1 MMDEDTTCRSRIL
14 VVDQEDWVREFL
26 TSVIK
31 LCGYEEFKLANS
43 IDEALA
49 AVDACPYDLIIIDLR
64 QPHHQ
69 RLIEHVRSLQPG
81 TRFIIMVQQRAQ
93 VQHVVYYEQVDII
106 YKPLSLD
113 ETVRKIRY
121 AIRQK
126 QLHQAEEEFR
136 RLKQEALRIF
146 LS

>member
-1 MMDEDTTCRSRIL
+1 MGEDAICRSRIL

-26 TSVIK
+26 SSVIR
-31 LCGYEEFKLANS
+31 LCGYEDFKMVSSVA
-43 IDEALA
+43 EAMETL
-49 AVDACPYDLIIIDLR
+49 DQCPYDLIITDLK

-69 RLIEHVRSLQPG
+69 RLLDHVRSQHPS

-93 VQHVVYYEQVDII
+93 VQHVVYYEQVDIV

-113 ETVRKIRY
+113 ETVRKIRH
-121 AIRQK
+121 ALRQK
-126 QLHQAEEEFR
+126 QLRQAEDEFR
-136 RLKQEALRIF
+136 RLKQEALKLF

>member
-1 MMDEDTTCRSRIL
+1 MAEDTVCRSRIL

-26 TSVIK
+26 ASVIK
-31 LCGYEEFKLANS
+31 LCGYEELTLVNS
-43 IDEALA
+43 VPEALEA
-49 AVDACPYDLIIIDLR
+49 IEQCPFDLIITDPK
-64 QPHHQ
+64 QPQYQHLLEQ
-69 RLIEHVRSLQPG
+69 VRSRHPS
-81 TRFIIMVQQRAQ
+81 TRFIVMLPHRAHVQT
-93 VQHVVYYEQVDII
+93 VVYYEQVDIV

-113 ETVRKIRY
+113 ETVRKIRH
-121 AIRQK
+121 ALRQG